1 MLSLAFCC
9 LLKSIL
15 QNLFILEKPFMR
27 RLVSLIAFCIVAC
40 LLVLFGNSFSN
51 KSQAL
56 TTIAPV
62 AVDDGPYIIREPTGM
77 GNVYGKVDSPGF
89 LANDSWDTSENLNY
103 YWQLPGPK
111 HSAYHTYNG
120 WGGFHFWS
128 SGTYTGY
135 DSFSYE
141 LNYIPYTVGAFDIG
155 SISVIII
162 NSDGAEDA
170 GEMCEF
176 PPKKEVKPAN
186 HVGEPVNVTNGNMWL
201 KQKDYKLPGLGENIE
216 INRFYNSIIQTT
228 GLFGKGW
235 STKYDESLVVYAE
248 DEHQDEQTNETYH
261 HQMLRLNMPDGR
273 AVYFGRGNRNDVFK
287 PALMGVY
294 GQIVKN
300 FDSSYTLTFK
310 DGRVHQFSSAGKL
323 LWQKDRNGNQT
334 TLSYNGSG
342 NLTGVTDAFS
352 RTLTITPNTNGTV
365 ASISDSIGTIA
376 TYEYYSSNN
385 SLLKTVTYNDGSKYK
400 FEYDS
405 NNNKVKTV
413 KDALDNI
420 LETHDY
426 DSSGRA
432 TTSEKHGGVE
442 KYTLDY
448 SHWGDSVPYTQVTDA
463 NQKVSKYYFDK
474 SKGRN
479 LITKIEGVCGCGGSG
494 SEVTTYEYD
503 MALNLVKTTDA
514 LSHETVYTYDGNGNR
529 LTMHDTLGTETYTY
543 NSFGQMLDRTDRLN
557 ILSRRHYNL
566 SGNLTSFENEQGKET
581 IYTYTSLG
589 QVESV
594 TNALGRTTSIT
605 YDSQGRITRIT
616 DANNKDTDFT
626 YDARARLT
634 SRTNALNHTTSYEYD
649 LNNRL
654 NKITYPDTTFISCD
668 YDLAG
673 RRTSVTDE
681 RSNTKTYAFDGAYR
695 LTSVT
700 DALNHTQSLEYDLMS
715 NITSVTD
722 ALNHTTDYEYDDFNR
737 LKKIIHP
744 PATTGATRLEERTE
758 YNLVGNVKKRI
769 DTANRET
776 VFDYDAANRLIK
788 TTDPLSQITQVEY
801 NARSEKTKVK
811 DALNQEYTFTY
822 DEVGRQLSQTRAGS
836 TMTFDYD
843 AVGNRVYR
851 SDYLGRIT
859 YYVYDNL
866 NRLTNINY
874 DGSSNFAVY
883 TYDDASRMVEA
894 GNQVGIVT
902 LEYDNR
908 NRLTYI
914 KDVFSTANVYSYDA
928 SGNRTAM
935 TLGGQTHAS
944 YTYDAVNRLTELTDE
959 SNNNYTFSYDAANR
973 LTTKT
978 LPNGV
983 ETVYNYDNINR
994 LTRLKHQTSTT
1005 TLFDNQYVYNTA
1017 QQISQIAE
1025 LAQTRNFTYDNT
1037 DRLTNVANPTNS
1049 IENFSYDGV
1058 GNRTLSHLSGFY
1070 TYDPFNR
1077 LKDTDSF
1084 SYDYDA
1090 NGNRVSKSTYQDP
1103 NSTITPVIDVT
1114 RYDWDE
1120 ENRLIWASTSDLG
1133 EVFYQYDAL
1142 GRRVKRINGEKGETA
1157 FTYDGLDV
1165 VMDDDT
1171 NEGITTYQNA
1181 PGIDNKLKLKHKNA
1195 NQYFLADHLGS
1206 TVGLAN
1212 SSGALSDVTSY
1223 DSFGN
1228 ATNRSF
1234 ATRYQFTGREFDES
1248 TGLYYYR
1255 ARWYD
1260 PQIGRFISEDP
1271 IKFKGG
1277 INWFA
1282 YVKNNPVK
1290 FIDPLGLCPKD
1301 TPCDG
1306 ENSPKLWNKPQFGEG
1321 PYTNQN
1327 PFTSIE
1333 SGTPPSADDS
1343 SDTAGY
1349 GFFYYCYMGIK
1360 GLFGDLGARGAGGG
1374 VPGGSEMINTLEIG
1388 PELYNTLD
1396 TIDRRN
1402 QDIKDAQRC
1411 AEGGD
1416 CTPSPYEKGNGLG
1429 HW

>member
-1 MLSLAFCC
+1 
-9 LLKSIL
+9 
-15 QNLFILEKPFMR
+15 MR
-27 RLVSLIAFCIVAC
+27 RLVSLTAFCLVAF
-40 LLVLFGNSFSN
+40 LFILFGNSFPN
-51 KSQAL
+51 KSKAL
-56 TTIAPV
+56 TTTPPV
-62 AVDDGPYIIREPTGM
+62 AVDDGPYVIREWTGM
-77 GNVYGKVDSPGF
+77 GNVYGKVDPPGF
-89 LANDSWDTSENLNY
+89 LANDSWDTNENLNY
-103 YWQLPGPK
+103 YWQVPGPK
-111 HSAYHTYNG
+111 HSSLHTYNG
-120 WGGFHFWS
+120 SGGFHFWS

-176 PPKKEVKPAN
+176 PPKKEVKPTN

-201 KQKDYKLPGLGENIE
+201 KQTDYKLPGIGENIE

-228 GLFGKGW
+228 GIFGHGW
-235 STKYDESLVVYAE
+235 STKYDESLVVYPE
-248 DEHQDEQTNETYH
+248 DEHVDEQTNETYH

-273 AVYFGRGNRNDVFK
+273 AVYFGRGNRNDAFK
-287 PALMGVY
+287 SALMDLY
-294 GQIVKN
+294 AQIVKN
-300 FDSSYTLTFK
+300 FDNSYTLTFK

-334 TLSYNGSG
+334 TLNYNGSG
-342 NLTGVTDAFS
+342 YLTGVTDAFG
-352 RTLTITPNTNGTV
+352 RTLTITPNTNGTA
-365 ASISDSIGTIA
+365 ASISDSISTIA
-376 TYEYYSSNN
+376 TYEYYPSTTQ
-385 SLLKTVTYNDGSKYK
+385 LKTVTYNDGSKYK
-400 FEYDS
+400 FEYTTINS
-405 NNNKVKTV
+405 RTYLTTV

-420 LETHDY
+420 LEAHQY
-426 DSSGRA
+426 DGNGRA

-448 SHWGDSVPYTQVTDA
+448 SHWGDSAPYTQVTDA

-479 LITKIEGVCGCGGSG
+479 LVTKTEGVCSCGGGG

-503 MALNLVKTTDA
+503 MALNLVKTVDA
-514 LSHETVYTYDGNGNR
+514 LSNETVYTYDSNGNR
-529 LTMHDTLGTETYTY
+529 LSMSDILGTEYYTY
-543 NSFGQMLDRTDRLN
+543 NSFGQMLDRRDRLN
-557 ILSRRHYNL
+557 ILSRYHYNL

-581 IYTYTSLG
+581 IFTYTSLG
-589 QVESV
+589 QVESI
-594 TNALGRTTSIT
+594 TDALGRTTSIT
-605 YDSQGRITRIT
+605 YDSQGRVTRIT
-616 DANNKDTDFT
+616 DANNKHTDFT

-654 NKITYPDTTFISCD
+654 EKITHPDTAFMSYD

-681 RSNTKTYAFDGAYR
+681 RGNTTTYAYDNAYR

-700 DALNHTQSLEYDLMS
+700 DALNHTRSLGYDLMS
-715 NITSVTD
+715 NLTSATD

-737 LKKIIHP
+737 QKKVIYP

-758 YNLVGNVKKRI
+758 YDKVGNIKKRI
-769 DTANRET
+769 DTASRET
-776 VFDYDAANRLIK
+776 LFDYDAAHRLIK
-788 TTDPLSQITQVEY
+788 TTDASGQITHFEY
-801 NARSEKTKVK
+801 NARSETTKVK
-811 DALNQEYTFTY
+811 DALNQEYVFTY

-836 TMTFDYD
+836 TTTFDYD

-874 DGSSNFAVY
+874 DNSTNFAAY
-883 TYDDASRMVEA
+883 TYDDISRLVEA
-894 GNQVGIVT
+894 GNQVGIIT

-914 KDVFSTANVYSYDA
+914 KDVFSTINEYTYDA
-928 SGNRTAM
+928 GGNRTGM

-959 SNNNYTFSYDAANR
+959 SNADYTFGYDAANK
-973 LTTKT
+973 LTTRT

-1005 TLFDNQYVYNTA
+1005 TLFDNQYAYNPA

-1049 IENFSYDGV
+1049 IENFSYDAV
-1058 GNRTLSHLSGFY
+1058 GNRTLSHLSSFY
-1070 TYDPFNR
+1070 NYDPFNR
-1077 LKDTDSF
+1077 LKDTDTF
-1084 SYDYDA
+1084 SYQTDA
-1090 NGNRVSKSTYQDP
+1090 NGNRVAKHTYQDP
-1103 NSTITPVIDVT
+1103 NGIVGMIIDT
-1114 RYDWDE
+1114 TQYEWDE
-1120 ENRLIWASTSDLG
+1120 ENRLAGVYDGNGT
-1133 EVFYQYDAL
+1133 VYYQYDAL
-1142 GRRVKRINGEKGETA
+1142 GRRVKKIIVEKGETA

-1181 PGIDNKLKLKHKNA
+1181 PGIDKKLKMKRSGD

-1206 TVGLAN
+1206 TVGLAD
-1212 SSGALSDVTSY
+1212 SSGALSSSTGY

-1234 ATRYQFTGREFDES
+1234 ATRYQFTGREFDET

-1260 PQIGRFISEDP
+1260 AKLGRFISEDP
-1271 IKFKGG
+1271 IGFAGG
-1277 INWFA
+1277 DINLYGYVYNRPLMLTDPSGNLPGWDHYWF
-1282 YVKNNPVK
+1282 YYYSKK
-1290 FIDPLGLCPKD
+1290 CG
-1301 TPCDG
+1301 
-1306 ENSPKLWNKPQFGEG
+1306 
-1321 PYTNQN
+1321 
-1327 PFTSIE
+1327 E
-1333 SGTPPSADDS
+1333 SGIACATSVN
-1343 SDTAGY
+1343 
-1349 GFFYYCYMGIK
+1349 
-1360 GLFGDLGARGAGGG
+1360 GANQSQQELERMAQEAFNRGAGSISGLRFKAG
-1374 VPGGSEMINTLEIG
+1374 YADNENCRQM
-1388 PELYNTLD
+1388 ELYGKYLYGENYPINLHKNVDPQGSVTD
-1396 TIDRRN
+1396 TAANMVKTSKLSKIDRAWN
-1402 QDIKDAQRC
+1402 WI
-1411 AEGGD
+1411 
-1416 CTPSPYEKGNGLG
+1416 TS
-1429 HW
+1429 WF